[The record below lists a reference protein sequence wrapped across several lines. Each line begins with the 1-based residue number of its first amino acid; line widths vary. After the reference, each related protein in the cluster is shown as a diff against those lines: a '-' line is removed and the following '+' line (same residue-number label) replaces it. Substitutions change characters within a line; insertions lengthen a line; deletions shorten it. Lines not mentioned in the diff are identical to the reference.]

1 MILPDYAVVIIYF
14 IAISLEIFL
23 SILKYLHFG
32 FFLPIITC
40 ILYLVL
46 PSNPIFWL
54 IFIELG
60 LFICIILIKIFIK
73 VRQNK
78 KIDSLKTG
86 DL

>member
-1 MILPDYAVVIIYF
+1 
-14 IAISLEIFL
+14 
-23 SILKYLHFG
+23 
-32 FFLPIITC
+32 
-40 ILYLVL
+40 
-46 PSNPIFWL
+46 
-54 IFIELG
+54 LG